1 MRPPLGAPGSPV
13 VLVYASEGARQS
25 RAGGDRG
32 ETSAGSRSILPR
44 VRPRRA
50 PLKRS
55 CKLFTLGKN
64 VAAIFAQIFAL
75 WWFTMEAKTLL
86 NPRQLLTPEQAARR
100 LAIKP
105 ATLAVWR
112 CTKRYPL
119 RFIRVGRSVRYDP
132 RDIEKFLERNTESG
146 Q

>member
-1 MRPPLGAPGSPV
+1 
-13 VLVYASEGARQS
+13 
-25 RAGGDRG
+25 
-32 ETSAGSRSILPR
+32 
-44 VRPRRA
+44 
-50 PLKRS
+50 
-55 CKLFTLGKN
+55 
-64 VAAIFAQIFAL
+64 
-75 WWFTMEAKTLL
+75 MEAKTLL

-119 RFIRVGRSVRYDP
+119 RFIRVGRSVRYDS